1 MIPRQTRTALY
12 LACAATLALGGCQD
26 KAPDEK
32 AAGGEV
38 LPRSTTDDML
48 PYDTVRSEP
57 PLAEPE
63 AIASGA
69 AAGGAIPVDDAS
81 EAAAAAGEA
90 AEEAR
95 AVEAVAPDE

>member
-1 MIPRQTRTALY
+1 MIPRQTRAWTALY

-26 KAPDEK
+26 ESPDEK
-32 AAGGEV
+32 TAGGEL

-57 PLAEPE
+57 PLADPE
-63 AIASGA
+63 TVATGEAGSPA
-69 AAGGAIPVDDAS
+69 ADAS
-81 EAAAAAGEA
+81 EAAAEAGEA